1 MRLDKNEKSTS
12 DDEGGSQGGEGESG
26 GRGGEAEPVNE
37 YPSGQSPYRI
47 YNMAGNVAEW
57 VADIYDANF
66 YSSATAKNPVN
77 ASPESES
84 SIKRVVRGGS
94 WYSHQNELKCA
105 ARSQLIPTE
114 SQFSIGFRCAMSITI
129 N

>member
-1 MRLDKNEKSTS
+1 
-12 DDEGGSQGGEGESG
+12 
-26 GRGGEAEPVNE
+26 
-37 YPSGQSPYRI
+37 
-47 YNMAGNVAEW
+47 MAGNVAEW
-57 VADIYDANF
+57 VADVYDADF
-66 YSSATAKNPVN
+66 YSSAAEKNPVN
-77 ASPESES
+77 VESES
-84 SIKRVVRGGS
+84 EFSMKRVVRGGS